1 MPLSKLICNTKPTAP
16 ARHERRKDARPG
28 ELLAAALDL
37 FVEKGFAAT
46 KSEEVARR
54 AGVSKGTLFL
64 YFASKEELF
73 KAVVRENISGRFLEW
88 NAEFEAFEGSTA
100 DMLRYALAM
109 WWARLGSSKASGI
122 TKLMLSEADNFPE
135 LAAFYQHEVIQPA
148 RDLIRRILQ
157 RGVER
162 GEFAPVDMKYGV
174 YTVLAPMLFLQ
185 LLMHSKI
192 ACLDNADASPLVPEE
207 FLAVQVQTILD
218 GLRVR
223 LASPPTDEGLESL

>member
-1 MPLSKLICNTKPTAP
+1 MPTSQALCNTTATVH
-16 ARHERRKDARPG
+16 AKRERRKDARPG

-46 KSEEVARR
+46 RAEEVARR

-73 KAVVRENISGRFLEW
+73 KAVVRENISGRFAEW
-88 NAEFEAFEGSTA
+88 NAEFETFAGSTA
-100 DMLRYALAM
+100 EMLRFFMML
-109 WWARLGSSKASGI
+109 WWHRLGSSKACGI

-148 RDLIRRILQ
+148 QGLIRRILQ

-185 LLMHSKI
+185 LMLHSKV
-192 ACLDNADASPLVPEE
+192 ACIDNADASPLVPEDY
-207 FLAVQVQTILD
+207 LAAQVQTILD

-223 LASPPTDEGLESL
+223 APAPATDKGLRSL